1 MTTTAQ
7 VAQFASAK
15 RQLESGLPRLF
26 ADLLIAPLI
35 VLARRSCRSGGD
47 DTRTAGYDEM
57 PARNRLVG

>member
-1 MTTTAQ
+1 MPTTAQ

-26 ADLLIAPLI
+26 ADLLIAPVI
-35 VLARRSCRSGGD
+35 VLARRSYRSGD

-57 PARNRLVG
+57 PDRNRLVG